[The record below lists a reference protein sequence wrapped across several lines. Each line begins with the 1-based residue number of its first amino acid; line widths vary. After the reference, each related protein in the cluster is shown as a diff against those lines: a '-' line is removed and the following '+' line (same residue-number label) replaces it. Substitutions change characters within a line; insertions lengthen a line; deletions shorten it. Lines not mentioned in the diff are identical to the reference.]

1 MKTIGLTG
9 GIGSGKTIV
18 ARILEAM
25 GYPVYYSDLRSKQ
38 LTNENTLIREGLIT
52 LFGYEVYDDGELNRT
67 FLAEKIFNDDSLR
80 KKVNDLI
87 HPVVRNDFELWR
99 AGRTTSIVFNE
110 AAILFETGA
119 FKRFDSNV
127 LVVAPKE
134 LRIKRVMARD
144 FVKKEEVELRISK
157 QWSDDKKIDL
167 ADFVIV
173 NDDHKPL
180 IDQVEKMLEKLS

>member
-1 MKTIGLTG
+1 
-9 GIGSGKTIV
+9 
-18 ARILEAM
+18 M

>member
-52 LFGYEVYDDGELNRT
+52 LFGSEVYDDGELNRT

-80 KKVNDLI
+80 MKVNDLI

-157 QWSDDKKIDL
+157 QLSDDKKIDL